1 MKILYVST
9 LTSSR
14 LINNFFATS
23 GKNPGFSTQKFHRM
37 LAKGFVK
44 NNIEFQTLTG
54 LPIGR
59 DMSKKIF
66 WNQAK
71 EIENGVNYNYIP
83 FVNLPGLRHLF
94 LIIYSFFYVLF
105 WGVSNKKNK
114 VIVCDVL
121 NISVCIGSLLA
132 SKIIGVKSVG
142 IMTDMPGLMVSRN
155 TNVKHRFRSIIPM
168 INKSYLLSFSMYV
181 FLTEQMNE
189 VINKKNRPYIVMEGL
204 VDESIFEKSYKD
216 MLNVENNR
224 HRILLYAGG
233 LHERYGLKTL
243 VEAFMKLSDVDVQ
256 LHLYGDGI
264 FAEEL
269 ISNYCKKDK
278 RIIYHGIVANEK
290 VVEDEI
296 KATLLINPR
305 PTNEDFTQ
313 YSFPSKN
320 MEYMLSGTPVLTT
333 MLPGMPKE
341 YYPHIYVFEDESVEG
356 YAKTLENVL
365 SLSKTE
371 LQEKGRI
378 AKEFVLQKKNNV
390 YQTKRILSLINSVY
404 NPNN

>member
-1 MKILYVST
+1 
-9 LTSSR
+9 
-14 LINNFFATS
+14 
-23 GKNPGFSTQKFHRM
+23 
-37 LAKGFVK
+37 
-44 NNIEFQTLTG
+44 
-54 LPIGR
+54 
-59 DMSKKIF
+59 
-66 WNQAK
+66 
-71 EIENGVNYNYIP
+71 
-83 FVNLPGLRHLF
+83 
-94 LIIYSFFYVLF
+94 
-105 WGVSNKKNK
+105 
-114 VIVCDVL
+114 
-121 NISVCIGSLLA
+121 
-132 SKIIGVKSVG
+132 
-142 IMTDMPGLMVSRN
+142 
-155 TNVKHRFRSIIPM
+155 
-168 INKSYLLSFSMYV
+168 MYV

-290 VVEDEI
+290 VVEDE
-296 KATLLINPR
+296 
-305 PTNEDFTQ
+305 
-313 YSFPSKN
+313 
-320 MEYMLSGTPVLTT
+320 
-333 MLPGMPKE
+333 
-341 YYPHIYVFEDESVEG
+341 SVEG